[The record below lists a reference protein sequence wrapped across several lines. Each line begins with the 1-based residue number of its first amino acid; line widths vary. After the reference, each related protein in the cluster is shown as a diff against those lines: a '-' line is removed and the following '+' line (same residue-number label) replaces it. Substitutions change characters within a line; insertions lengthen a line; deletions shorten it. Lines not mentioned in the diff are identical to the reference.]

1 MVSSTLRRKL
11 VENKNLNEQKNIV
24 LAFFDIL
31 GTSEKI
37 KQEQYDKV
45 YDFYHYMVNLCSEEL
60 IPLSFYALPG
70 DSHDATE
77 TVVRF
82 PMNHAFF
89 SDTFI
94 VWVEYYNLFGMS
106 SHGFFEKCMEI
117 FIEALKHGIPLRGA
131 ISRGS
136 AIMDIQNN
144 LYLGKPIVEA
154 ARAES
159 AQNWLGIALTRSF
172 QETTVSE
179 AHLLLPYHDHINEK
193 YIEKNKEILFVQA
206 VLDWPKYWR
215 NNENN
220 SPIPYI
226 QAMNTDA
233 NFSSYYDNA
242 MKFVNYSLENQNFW
256 DNKIP
261 PLPPMRPKIVRYE

>member
-1 MVSSTLRRKL
+1 MG
-11 VENKNLNEQKNIV
+11 NNNLHESKNIV

-37 KQEQYDKV
+37 KHEQYDKV
-45 YDFYHYMVNLCSEEL
+45 YDFYCYMVNLCSEER

-70 DSHDATE
+70 HPHDGSE
-77 TVVRF
+77 IVILF
-82 PMNHAFF
+82 PINHAFF

-94 VWVEYYNLFGMS
+94 VWIECHDLFGMS
-106 SHGFFEKCMEI
+106 SRGFFEKCMKI
-117 FIEALKHGIPLRGA
+117 FIEALKYGIPLRGA

-136 AIMDIQNN
+136 AIMDSQNN
-144 LYLGKPIVEA
+144 IYLGKPIVEA
-154 ARAES
+154 AKAEV
-159 AQNWLGIALTRSF
+159 AQNWLGIGLTSSF

-179 AHLLLPYHDHINEK
+179 THLLLPYHDHIKEK
-193 YIEKNKEILFVQA
+193 YMEKNKEILFVEA

-215 NNENN
+215 NVEKD

-226 QAMNTDA
+226 QAMNTDG

-242 MKFVNYSLENQNFW
+242 IKFVNYSFENRNFW
-256 DNKIP
+256 DDKIP
-261 PLPPMRPKIVRYE
+261 PSPPMRPKIVRYL